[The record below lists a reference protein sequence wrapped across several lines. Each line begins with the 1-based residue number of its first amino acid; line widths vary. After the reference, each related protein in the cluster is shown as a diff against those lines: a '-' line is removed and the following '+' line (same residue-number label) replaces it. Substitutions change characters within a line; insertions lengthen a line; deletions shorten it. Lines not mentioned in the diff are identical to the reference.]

1 MSQIAHI
8 EGSLPVLGALYIM
21 PPIPSSPTTG
31 DSFFTFR
38 NAPSLRTVGG
48 DINILGRCNLPWPQI
63 KSVIYPR
70 QLSVGERKNFSF
82 LKRIQSSIEHWEM
95 CASSMDTIP
104 PNTMAITA
112 PRLVSLEISTFG
124 VTPSILGHL
133 ILPSL
138 RSFSTSAGSQ
148 GVAALI
154 ERSKCPLQKLEIRAT
169 RSTLECQNLLTVMPT
184 TLETLTSAVYGN
196 RGYGA
201 NDLRKLM
208 SATSHI

>member
-1 MSQIAHI
+1 
-8 EGSLPVLGALYIM
+8 
-21 PPIPSSPTTG
+21 
-31 DSFFTFR
+31 
-38 NAPSLRTVGG
+38 
-48 DINILGRCNLPWPQI
+48 
-63 KSVIYPR
+63 
-70 QLSVGERKNFSF
+70 
-82 LKRIQSSIEHWEM
+82 M
-95 CASSMDTIP
+95 CASSIDTIP

-112 PRLVSLEISTFG
+112 PRLVSLEISTFS

-138 RSFSTSAGSQ
+138 QSFSTSAGSQ

-184 TLETLTSAVYGN
+184 SETFTSAVYGN

-201 NDLRKLM
+201 DDLGKLM
-208 SATSHI
+208 SATSHLQHLKSVDLTYKAGRGEAYRNLCMSVLETGYPVLTVRIPAKTALPAKMFVSRSRTDSDSDSDSDE